1 MLHIYHDQYQ
11 PYPITF
17 DKRPSINDIVIMGG
31 NAKKKNEED
40 KLLVVSHITK
50 HCIRCQEFV
59 HNPESFPPL
68 QKKDIYHEFTYRKTT
83 NHFTLK
89 KEAGF
94 KYTLY
99 FPPKDC
105 KNSTKQDTK
114 QDTKDDI
121 ETYECLICA
130 ETHSCCVV
138 PQHTLV
144 CKHSL
149 CENCLVKI
157 ASKETSTCP
166 YCRHEFQVP
175 EAAFHSYIK
184 ELKNENKQVRSSLD
198 ATRND
203 LYATQVAYTQLL
215 YRPEY
220 RSAYQRPVG
229 QLTQQIY

>member
-1 MLHIYHDQYQ
+1 MLHFYHDQSQ

-31 NAKKKNEED
+31 IAKKKNGED
-40 KLLVVSHITK
+40 KVLLVSHITK

-59 HNPESFPPL
+59 HSPESFPPL

-83 NHFTLK
+83 NNFTLK

-99 FPPKDC
+99 FPPKGC
-105 KNSTKQDTK
+105 KKSSKQDTK
-114 QDTKDDI
+114 ETKDAAK
-121 ETYECLICA
+121 TYECWICA
-130 ETHSCCVV
+130 ETHSCCDVS
-138 PQHTLV
+138 QHTLV
-144 CKHSL
+144 CGHSL

-175 EAAFHSYIK
+175 ETAFPSYIK
-184 ELKNENKQVRSSLD
+184 ELKNENKQVRTSLN

-203 LYATQVAYTQLL
+203 LYATRLAYSQIL
-215 YRPEY
+215 YRPEFRNEY
-220 RSAYQRPVG
+220 HRPVG
-229 QLTQQIY
+229 HLSQQRR